1 MNNLLSQV
9 SYPVF
14 LYMTLLFFLIASVFS
29 FLVGIGLSFRSCRAL
44 RLFDTLN
51 SWVSMRKMIKPLT
64 MKHEVEP
71 TLMKQPVW
79 LGSVIIA
86 GAATALYL
94 LQDVSLQPAL
104 LLFDGSL
111 TSFEMESVA
120 DNLKAFLLVGNALC
134 LLVGLSIMFFP
145 RTLTMVERYTDH
157 WYTARRSTRVLDE
170 MHLEVDSW
178 VLNHPTSVGITMCL
192 LSASL
197 GMMMYS
203 LMQSLPA

>member
-14 LYMTLLFFLIASVFS
+14 LYMTLLFFMIASVFS
-29 FLVGIGLSFRSCRAL
+29 FLVGVGLSFRSRRAL
-44 RLFDTLN
+44 RLFDALN
-51 SWVSMRKMIKPLT
+51 SWVSMRKMLKPLT

-79 LGSVIIA
+79 LGTTIIT

-111 TSFEMESVA
+111 TAFEMDNVA
-120 DNLKAFLLVGNALC
+120 DNLKLFLIVGNALC
-134 LLVGLSIMFFP
+134 LLVGISILFFP
-145 RTLTMVERYTDH
+145 RSLSVVERYTDH
-157 WYTARRSTRVLDE
+157 WYSARRSTRVLDE
-170 MHLEVDSW
+170 MHMDVDSW
-178 VLNHPTSVGITMCL
+178 VLEHPTSVGIAMCL
-192 LSASL
+192 MSASL

-203 LMQSLPA
+203 LMQSLPG